1 MAKTVKWNR
10 VIYDEFNRLAMLTEV
25 EQKILETRIKGWTV
39 KMQATELNMAE
50 STVHAYIRQIKK
62 KYDKYIETSY
72 SGVGYSVT
80 IYGLHDNLN
89 ENIFNCYSTLATT
102 IPSYSDTITDFLSTK
117 LFVAQFPT
125 G

>member
-62 KYDKYIETSY
+62 KYDE
-72 SGVGYSVT
+72 VQP
-80 IYGLHDNLN
+80 H
-89 ENIFNCYSTLATT
+89 
-102 IPSYSDTITDFLSTK
+102 SDILPPRRHSAKEDYMDTH
-117 LFVAQFPT
+117 
-125 G
+125 